1 MLGRMEFAVNRRD
14 MLGLKI
20 AALLRSTM
28 AFDRDQ
34 AEGLED
40 EHFGSD
46 PAMVPGLERTA
57 PHVRRGCQRKSILSR
72 LTFPARPHS

>member
-1 MLGRMEFAVNRRD
+1 MLSRMEFAVSRRG
-14 MLGLKI
+14 MLGAKT
-20 AALLRSTM
+20 AALLRRAI

-40 EHFGSD
+40 EHFGGD

-57 PHVRRGCQRKSILSR
+57 PHVRRGCQRKIILSR
-72 LTFPARPHS
+72 LTFPARPYS